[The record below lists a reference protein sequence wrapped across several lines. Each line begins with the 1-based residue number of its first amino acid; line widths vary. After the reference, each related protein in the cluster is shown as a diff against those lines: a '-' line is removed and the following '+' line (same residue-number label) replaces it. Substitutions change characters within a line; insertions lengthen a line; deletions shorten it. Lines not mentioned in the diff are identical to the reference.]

1 MEALTQQNL
10 RLQRRLADERVPELP
25 GGHEEGESN
34 THEEEDKESRRVTER
49 LQPENRS
56 QWAEG
61 VANPL
66 PSEDVVNPRYE
77 ERRLNQAIATLD
89 EKYEEKYNQLQ
100 LEIQQK
106 SKGKVSRVDS
116 LLNMS
121 SPFTEHIL
129 AIQLLEKFKIPTI
142 QTYTGVEDPTEHLDN
157 YKTHMD
163 LQGTPQEL
171 AC

>member
-1 MEALTQQNL
+1 MERT
-10 RLQRRLADERVPELP
+10 
-25 GGHEEGESN
+25 
-34 THEEEDKESRRVTER
+34 
-49 LQPENRS
+49 QPENRS
-56 QWAEG
+56 PRAAG

-77 ERRLNQAIATLD
+77 ERRLNEAIATLD

-116 LLNMS
+116 LLNRS

-129 AIQLLEKFKIPTI
+129 AIQLSEKFKIPTI
-142 QTYTGVEDPTEHLDN
+142 QTYTGVEDPTEHLNN

-163 LQGTPQEL
+163 LQGDSAGAGMPSIPTHPVQLCSRLVPKTPTEFRHKF
-171 AC
+171 